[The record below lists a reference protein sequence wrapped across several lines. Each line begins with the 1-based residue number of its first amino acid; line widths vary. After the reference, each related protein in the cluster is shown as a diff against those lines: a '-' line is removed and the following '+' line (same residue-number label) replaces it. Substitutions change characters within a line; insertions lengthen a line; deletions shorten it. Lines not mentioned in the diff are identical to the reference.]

1 MAHVVVYTY
10 TRPNTDI
17 DFTSPSV
24 EQMDWDNARMASIVD
39 NNIELSYQF
48 GETGL
53 QLIATHTAP
62 DLESWQNHLR
72 VLLQNDGQAV
82 MTDMRERA
90 EADGIT
96 IEVTVNGQPVTH
108 SDMLAAVSNL

>member
-39 NNIELSYQF
+39 NNIELDYQF
-48 GETGL
+48 GEDGL
-53 QLIATHTAP
+53 QLTAIHTAP
-62 DLESWQNHLR
+62 DLASWQNHLR
-72 VLLQNDGQAV
+72 VLLQNDGQNV
-82 MTDMRERA
+82 MSDMKSRA
-90 EADGIT
+90 EADGIN
-96 IEVTVNGQPVTH
+96 IEVTVNGQPVTQA
-108 SDMLAAVSNL
+108 DMLAAVTDL